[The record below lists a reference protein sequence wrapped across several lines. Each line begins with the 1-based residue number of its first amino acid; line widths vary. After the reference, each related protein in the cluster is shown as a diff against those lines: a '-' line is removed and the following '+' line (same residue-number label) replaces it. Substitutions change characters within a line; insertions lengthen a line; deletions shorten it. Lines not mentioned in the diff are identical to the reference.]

1 MKITPQLEKYQK
13 ADMKICKKFSRRLK
27 ELKKDRGMTL
37 DEIADILGISR
48 QSVVYYAMGDRLP
61 SIPILIRIVKLFG
74 TSVDYILGV
83 SDDRWS

>member
-13 ADMKICKKFSRRLK
+13 ADVKICKIFSRRLK

-37 DEIADILGISR
+37 VEIADMLGISR
-48 QSVVYYAMGDRLP
+48 QSVVYYVMGNRLP
-61 SIPILIRIVKLFG
+61 SIPILIRIAKLFG

-83 SDDRWS
+83 SNNRAS